1 MMMQH
6 QKVKNKMNGKKIPQR
21 KCVGCN
27 EMKDKS
33 AFSPRGKD
41 TGGYLSC
48 GCQRQSQMAE
58 GLTFVKIIECFHKA
72 MKNKGLERS
81 LKM

>member
-33 AFSPRGKD
+33 LLVRVVKTPED
-41 TGGYLSC
+41 TFLVDASG
-48 GCQRQSQMAE
+48 RAMAE
-58 GLTFVKIIECFHKA
+58 GLTFVKTSNVFT
-72 MKNKGLERS
+72 RR
-81 LKM
+81 